1 MRKRNLLGLE
11 IMRKVNL
18 KKLGIALI
26 LSLTM
31 SLLTSCGQ
39 TTAPL
44 ASPDIKI
51 YLLDL
56 TASGNVENQF
66 RLIQDD
72 LFTDMTSQSLGSQE
86 AGGGPALTKFYFVGT
101 NSRAMR
107 EFSLQDYQ
115 VPYELFTYISEENND
130 TRTKKFWRL
139 LTEKYQNYI
148 SRSLENQSKV
158 SKEICKNDFNEILTP
173 TWSSESVR
181 NVYVSFM
188 CRMAVYSLNN
198 YADLTDYILEQ
209 SQPDVQKAS
218 DVFGAFSKI
227 SNQVSKYRVTYPES
241 KIIVK
246 LATDGDHNLGGSSPS
261 NLRAQ
266 IMSSPD
272 VCSLADELR
281 SKYQLQDFKASKN
294 VSIDARGI
302 AAIVKGTGEYPAML
316 ESFWTCFFSAA

>member
-1 MRKRNLLGLE
+1 MKKGKTRKFLL
-11 IMRKVNL
+11 
-18 KKLGIALI
+18 ALI
-26 LSLTM
+26 VPVAM
-31 SLLTSCGQ
+31 FLLTSCGGA
-39 TTAPL
+39 TGPL

-72 LFTDMTSQSLGSQE
+72 LFTDMTSHSLGSQE
-86 AGGGPALTKFYFVGT
+86 LGSGPALTKFFFVGT
-101 NSRAMR
+101 NSRALR

-115 VPYELFTYISEENND
+115 IPYELFTYISDENND

-148 SRSLENQSKV
+148 SINLENRTNV
-158 SKEICKNDFNEILTP
+158 SKDNCKEDFNEILTP
-173 TWSSESVR
+173 TWSSEGVR

-188 CRMAVYSLNN
+188 CRMAVYSLTN
-198 YADLTDYILEQ
+198 YADLNDYILEQ
-209 SQPDVQKAS
+209 SQPGVQKAS

-227 SNQVSKYRVTYPES
+227 SNQITKYRNAYPDS
-241 KIIVK
+241 KIMVK
-246 LATDGDHNLGGSSPS
+246 LATDGDHNLGGSSPT

-266 IMSSPD
+266 IMNSQD
-272 VCSLADELR
+272 ICSLADDLR
-281 SKYQLQDFKASKN
+281 TKYQLQDFKTDGN
-294 VSIDARGI
+294 VSIDPRGI

-316 ESFWTCFFSAA
+316 ENFWSCFFTAS

>member
-1 MRKRNLLGLE
+1 MKKGKTRKFLL
-11 IMRKVNL
+11 
-18 KKLGIALI
+18 ALVVPVA
-26 LSLTM
+26 M
-31 SLLTSCGQ
+31 SILTSCGGA
-39 TTAPL
+39 TAPL

-72 LFTDMTSQSLGSQE
+72 LFTDMTSHSLGSQE
-86 AGGGPALTKFYFVGT
+86 IGSGPALTKFFFVGT
-101 NSRAMR
+101 NSRALR

-115 VPYELFTYISEENND
+115 VSYELFTYISDENND

-148 SRSLENQSKV
+148 SINLENRTKV
-158 SKEICKNDFNEILTP
+158 SKDNCKEDFNEILTP
-173 TWSSESVR
+173 TWSSEGVR

-188 CRMAVYSLNN
+188 CRMAVYSLTN
-198 YADLTDYILEQ
+198 YADLNDYILEQ
-209 SQPDVQKAS
+209 SQPGVQKAS

-227 SNQVSKYRVTYPES
+227 SNQITKYRATYPDS

-246 LATDGDHNLGGSSPS
+246 LATDGDHNLGGSSPT

-266 IMSSPD
+266 IMNSQD
-272 VCSLADELR
+272 KCSLADDLK
-281 SKYQLQDFKASKN
+281 SKYQLQDFKTDGN
-294 VSIDARGI
+294 VSIDPRGI

-316 ESFWTCFFSAA
+316 ENFWSCFFTAS

>member
-1 MRKRNLLGLE
+1 MRNRHLSGFLIGL
-11 IMRKVNL
+11 MS
-18 KKLGIALI
+18 I
-26 LSLTM
+26 LASLF
-31 SLLTSCGQ
+31 LTGCGGAS
-39 TTAPL
+39 APL
-44 ASPDIKI
+44 ASPNIKI

-86 AGGGPALTKFYFVGT
+86 MGRGPALTKFYFVGT

-115 VPYELFTYISEENND
+115 VPYELYTYISDENNN
-130 TRTKKFWRL
+130 TRTKKFWRS

-148 SRSLENQSKV
+148 SRNLENQVNV
-158 SKEICKNDFNEILTP
+158 SKESCKQDFDEILTP

-181 NVYVSFM
+181 NIYVTFM

-198 YADLTDYILEQ
+198 YSELDQYIFEQ
-209 SQPDVQKAS
+209 SQPGVQKAS

-227 SNQVSKYRVTYPES
+227 SNQVSKFRTTYPDS
-241 KIIVK
+241 KIVVK
-246 LATDGDHNLGGSSPS
+246 LATDGDHNLGGSSSS
-261 NLRAQ
+261 NLRGQ
-266 IMSSPD
+266 ILASSD

-281 SKYQLQDFKASKN
+281 IKYQLQDFRASEN
-294 VSIDARGI
+294 ISIDARGI

-316 ESFWTCFFSAA
+316 ENFWTCFFANE